1 MIYFKFKNIFIFLK
15 ENILLAKQKS
25 INKKKS
31 TGNSNTSAIYDSLS
45 ENRVKYEKQID
56 IPNPKL
62 QPDKTFEYTLF
73 NTPSNGNANQLSAM
87 NNVFFPELE
96 KLSRKL
102 NKTFEKKGAKYLLKK
117 QNELNDNTIQI
128 SIALLNGSL
137 YLTYTKPTNAEKTSQ
152 K

>member
-1 MIYFKFKNIFIFLK
+1 
-15 ENILLAKQKS
+15 LAKQKN

-31 TGNSNTSAIYDSLS
+31 TGNSNTAGIYTSLS
-45 ENRVKYEKQID
+45 ENRVKYDKQID

-62 QPDKTFEYTLF
+62 QPDKTFEYPLF
-73 NTPSNGNANQLSAM
+73 HTPSNGNANQLSAM

-102 NKTFEKKGAKYLLKK
+102 NKAFEKKGAKYLLKK

-128 SIALLNGSL
+128 SIASLNGTIH
-137 YLTYTKPTNAEKTSQ
+137 LTYTKPIVEENK
-152 K
+152 KFF

>member
-1 MIYFKFKNIFIFLK
+1 
-15 ENILLAKQKS
+15 LAKQKS

-31 TGNSNTSAIYDSLS
+31 TSHSNAPTIYTSLA
-45 ENRVKYEKQID
+45 ENRVKYDKQID

-62 QPDKTFEYTLF
+62 QPDKTFEYILF
-73 NTPSNGNANQLSAM
+73 NTPSNGNANPPSTM
-87 NNVFFPELE
+87 NNVVFPELE

-102 NKTFEKKGAKYLLKK
+102 NKAFGKKGAKYLLKK
-117 QNELNDNTIQI
+117 QKDLNDNTIQL

-137 YLTYTKPTNAEKTSQ
+137 YLTYTKPTVEKTSQ